1 VQEWGSDSEH
11 TVQPQTNRVSRG
23 KKSENSTLAA
33 AVTSKLEA
41 GNFKAAVRII
51 CSTDIPIQS
60 DHDTWKTLQ
69 TKHPDP
75 PADSRVPC
83 DPKGN
88 PYFDPLQVA
97 REDVMKALR
106 SFPLGSSGG
115 PDGLTPQHITDL
127 LSGAT
132 DDCFQQALVDL
143 VNLLLAGSIDKE
155 VSAIVFGGRLIA
167 LGKKDGGVRPIT
179 VGYTLRR
186 LAAKCANNH
195 VIERR
200 SKALQPQQLGVG
212 VAGGAEAAVHAVRRL
227 VSNLPDDNVVVKL
240 DFSNAFNC
248 IRRDLILEA
257 IAARSPEIYCLVH
270 SAYSC
275 EPVLTFGDWEILSRE
290 GAQQGDPLG
299 SLQFCEALH
308 PLLCDLQSAVKIGF
322 MDDVTLSGSL
332 QSVEQDVIT
341 VMDAASK
348 TGLQL
353 NTAKCEVI
361 MEDFTAI
368 PTSSVLNSFLK
379 VEKAEMTLLGSPVL
393 KGMAQ
398 DAAISHKIDEL
409 KRAVDRLSLLH
420 SHDALVLLKNC
431 LAMPKLL
438 YTLRTSDCSNNPLL
452 AQFDNTLK
460 AALSA
465 ILNVDLSDDQW
476 AQASLPV
483 RNGGLG
489 IRSAQMLAPSAFLAS
504 AASTLELQQS
514 ILPPSIQ
521 TLPDKSTET
530 AEISWA
536 ALSGVS
542 KPTGQQCCIQKAWDG
557 PVSANQLS
565 CIFSRT
571 SSDTDK
577 ARLLAASSPHTG
589 DWLHAPPIASV
600 GLRLSDEAVRVAVA
614 HRLGCKAC
622 EPHTVCVVK
631 QSVHEVS
638 TAWHVA
644 EVVQD
649 ISATA
654 NSTTSYGGLSKEQ
667 EYQL

>member
-1 VQEWGSDSEH
+1 M
-11 TVQPQTNRVSRG
+11 SRG

-33 AVTSKLEA
+33 AVTSKLDA

-51 CSTDIPIQS
+51 CSTAAVRIICSTDTPLQS
-60 DHDTWKTLQ
+60 DHDTWKTLR

-88 PYFDPLQVA
+88 PYFYPLQVA
-97 REDVMKALR
+97 GDDVLKALR

-132 DDCFQQALVDL
+132 DDSFQQALVDL

-167 LGKKDGGVRPIT
+167 LDKKDGGVRPIT

-195 VIERR
+195 IIEKR

-212 VAGGAEAAVHAVRRL
+212 VAGGAEGAVHAVCRL
-227 VSNLPDDNVVVKL
+227 VSNLPKDNVVVKL

-257 IAARSPEIYCLVH
+257 IAARSPEIYCLVY

-275 EPVLTFGDWEILSRE
+275 KPVLTYGDWKILSRE

-299 SLQFCEALH
+299 SLQFCEALR

-341 VMDAASK
+341 IMDAASK

-368 PTSSVLNSFLK
+368 RDVNETRETRDSKKF
-379 VEKAEMTLLGSPVL
+379 
-393 KGMAQ
+393 
-398 DAAISHKIDEL
+398 
-409 KRAVDRLSLLH
+409 
-420 SHDALVLLKNC
+420 
-431 LAMPKLL
+431 
-438 YTLRTSDCSNNPLL
+438 
-452 AQFDNTLK
+452 
-460 AALSA
+460 
-465 ILNVDLSDDQW
+465 
-476 AQASLPV
+476 
-483 RNGGLG
+483 LG
-489 IRSAQMLAPSAFLAS
+489 IEIYISRLREF
-504 AASTLELQQS
+504 
-514 ILPPSIQ
+514 
-521 TLPDKSTET
+521 ET
-530 AEISWA
+530 
-536 ALSGVS
+536 
-542 KPTGQQCCIQKAWDG
+542 
-557 PVSANQLS
+557 
-565 CIFSRT
+565 
-571 SSDTDK
+571 
-577 ARLLAASSPHTG
+577 
-589 DWLHAPPIASV
+589 
-600 GLRLSDEAVRVAVA
+600 
-614 HRLGCKAC
+614 
-622 EPHTVCVVK
+622 
-631 QSVHEVS
+631 VH
-638 TAWHVA
+638 
-644 EVVQD
+644 
-649 ISATA
+649 
-654 NSTTSYGGLSKEQ
+654 
-667 EYQL
+667 